1 MADGAP
7 ESGLVGL
14 EAAPSGAGA
23 VAALVGRQRELA
35 ELLGAL
41 DAVTRGHGTLWLLEG
56 EPGIGKTHL
65 AAALSEHARAAGFTV
80 LWGRCW
86 EDGGAPA
93 FWPWT
98 QILRDLVDARLN
110 ATQGDVHEPLL
121 TRVASIVP
129 ELAAAPAESG
139 AEPTTDQGRFALFD
153 AVTTI
158 LRQAAASSPL
168 LLVFD
173 DVHAADLDSLR
184 LLQFV
189 ARDLPHGRIA
199 MVATYRAA
207 DARRSGT
214 GTLLAR
220 MGRDGRVLPLRGLT
234 EAEVGEFVEQIAG
247 EPARTAVIR
256 TVHQATQGNPLFVDS
271 ITHLL
276 VAEQRLQLVQ
286 PESAMPG
293 ERGRAGSLPLPPNI
307 REAIG
312 MRLAYLDGPTR
323 DLLRVASV
331 IGRTFT
337 CSFLASVA
345 GRPIAALDDALHVA
359 VDHGAISPADNN
371 AGRFVFDHM
380 LVRDTLYGE
389 LDPRRRTELH
399 GRVGMALERFYAD
412 DVETHSTEIAHHFL
426 LAAVSVSDAIRAV
439 DAASRAGRRALSQ
452 SAYDEAAALFTRALD
467 IFATS
472 SADSEPIRR
481 CELLLELGAAR
492 IRSGDTAAGR
502 SVYLDAAAIAR
513 EQRLPEQLAEAAIG
527 YAGMTGYHFSG
538 RRDDS
543 LVSLLEEALAALPPG
558 DSDLR
563 VRLLARLAVGL
574 YWSDFDG
581 RRFELSEEAVAMG
594 RRLHDLAT
602 LAMAIHS
609 RRYAQWGPD
618 NFEQRLA
625 DATQC
630 LQLALEAND
639 LEIAVSARRWRFTDL
654 LEDGDAA
661 MAERELDAH
670 DALAQRLRQPFL
682 LALTSQF
689 RALWTIMQGRFAD
702 GEALAIEARSLAERA
717 GNPLAH
723 VAFGQQ
729 MLPVWLQ
736 QRREDELDGHLA
748 ALRRAAPHPA
758 TASAMALIQVERGE
772 REAAAALV
780 EQLATPGLTK
790 FRHDM
795 LFLPGLACL
804 SLVTARLG
812 DSTHSEH
819 LYEQMRPYAGR
830 IVVVGAPAQAC
841 WGPVDHYLGMLAA
854 QSSVYDAAADH
865 FEAALELN
873 RRLGSA
879 CLLAETRCEYGRMLS
894 HQRGTGD
901 ATAADH
907 LDAARRTAAALGMAA
922 LLQRIDAAAPAPTGG
937 EGVAARPLATS
948 TTTESAPCT
957 LHRDGDYWSLLT
969 ASGTTH
975 LRDTRG
981 LQHLADLLDA
991 PGRRLHVIELG
1002 GGSRV
1007 GAAGS
1012 AVRPASRGEL
1022 QEAGIGYSTGFGDA
1036 GELLD
1041 DAAKSAYRLR
1051 LEELDESI
1059 AEAERFNDIG
1069 TAAQFGEERDLLI
1082 DELARSVG
1090 LGGRDRRAAS
1100 TSERARVNVTRA
1112 IRSAIRRIG
1121 QADPAAGRYL
1131 DATVVTGTYCVFEP
1145 ERAR

>member
-1 MADGAP
+1 MVDGAP
-7 ESGLVGL
+7 DGGLGRS
-14 EAAPSGAGA
+14 EPAAPGVGA
-23 VAALVGRQRELA
+23 VATLVGRQRELA
-35 ELLGAL
+35 ELLGGL
-41 DAVTRGHGTLWLLEG
+41 DAVARGRGTLWLLEG

-65 AAALSEHARAAGFTV
+65 ATALSEQARAAGFTV

-98 QILRDLVDARLN
+98 QILRELVDDRLS

-129 ELAAAPAESG
+129 ELAAAPEDTGTES
-139 AEPTTDQGRFALFD
+139 TTGHGRFALFD

-158 LRQAAASSPL
+158 LRQAASNSPM

-199 MVATYRAA
+199 LVATYRAD

-234 EAEVGEFVEQIAG
+234 EDEVGVFVEQIAG

-286 PESAMPG
+286 PESTMHG
-293 ERGRAGSLPLPPNI
+293 ERGQAGSSLPLPPNI

-312 MRLAYLDGPTR
+312 MRLAYLDDDTR
-323 DLLRVASV
+323 DVLRVASV

-337 CSFLASVA
+337 TPLLAAVS
-345 GRPIAALDDALHVA
+345 GRASAALADALDVA
-359 VDHGAISPADNN
+359 VDHGAVSPSAKT
-371 AGRFVFDHM
+371 AGSYVFDHM

-399 GRVGMALERFYAD
+399 GRVGIALERFYSD
-412 DVETHSTEIAHHFL
+412 DVEAHSTELAHHFL
-426 LAAVSVSDAIRAV
+426 LAAVTPDDALRAV
-439 DAASRAGRRALSQ
+439 DAATRAGRRAMSQ
-452 SAYDEAAALFTRALD
+452 SAYEEAASLFTRALD
-467 IFATS
+467 TFSS
-472 SADSEPIRR
+472 SAANSEPVRR

-492 IRSGDTAAGR
+492 IRSGDTSAGR

-513 EQRLPEQLAEAAIG
+513 EQGLPDQLAAAAIG

-543 LVSLLEEALAALPPG
+543 LVSLIEEALAALPRG
-558 DSDLR
+558 DSELR

-574 YWSDFDG
+574 YWSDLDG

-594 RRLHDLAT
+594 RRMREPAT

-639 LEIAVSARRWRFTDL
+639 LEVAVSARRWRFTDL

-682 LALTSQF
+682 LGLTTQF
-689 RALWTIMQGRFAD
+689 RALWAIMQGRFAD
-702 GEALAIEARSLAERA
+702 GETLAIEARTLAERA
-717 GNPLAH
+717 GNPLAPLVYGH
-723 VAFGQQ
+723 Q
-729 MLPVWLQ
+729 MLPVWLE
-736 QRREDELDGHLA
+736 QRRDGELDGFLA
-748 ALRRAAPHPA
+748 ALRRSPPHPA
-758 TASAMALIQVERGE
+758 TASAIALIEVERGE
-772 REAAAALV
+772 QEAAAVLV

-795 LFLPGLACL
+795 LFLPGLAYL
-804 SLVTARLG
+804 STVTARLG
-812 DSTHSEH
+812 DSKHSEH
-819 LYEQMRPYAGR
+819 LYETLRPYAGR
-830 IVVVGAPAQAC
+830 IVVAGAPAQAC
-841 WGPVDHYLGMLAA
+841 WGPVDHYLGVLAA
-854 QSSVYDAAADH
+854 LSSVHDLAADH

-879 CLLAETRCEYGRMLS
+879 SLLAETRYEYGRLL
-894 HQRGTGD
+894 RDEGD
-901 ATAADH
+901 LHEASAAAH
-907 LDAARRTAAALGMAA
+907 LDAARRTATALGMAA
-922 LLQRIDAAAPAPTGG
+922 LLERIGRASSAADSLPIEERSSTAIT
-937 EGVAARPLATS
+937 AAMHSPPFDLR
-948 TTTESAPCT
+948 
-957 LHRDGDYWSLLT
+957 RDGDFWTLT
-969 ASGTTH
+969 TAGGVVH
-975 LRDTRG
+975 LRDSKG
-981 LQHLADLLDA
+981 LHHLADLLAA
-991 PGRRLHVIELG
+991 PRRRLHVIELG
-1002 GGSRV
+1002 ADPGPGS
-1007 GAAGS
+1007 GGS
-1012 AVRPASRGEL
+1012 AVRAASRGEL
-1022 QEAGIGYSTGFGDA
+1022 DEAGIAYSSGFGDA
-1036 GELLD
+1036 GAMLD
-1041 DAAKSAYRLR
+1041 DAAKSAYRRR
-1051 LEELDESI
+1051 LEELDDSI

-1069 TAAQFGEERDLLI
+1069 RAAQFGEERDLLI

-1112 IRSAIRRIG
+1112 IRSAIRRIA
-1121 QADPAAGRYL
+1121 QAEPASGRYL
-1131 DATVVTGTYCVFEP
+1131 DAAIVTGTYCVFEP
-1145 ERAR
+1145 ERA